1 MEPFANHVPFF
12 FSPSRFDP
20 HRFQEFSLRKMVKKQ
35 YLSLPP
41 DTVSPISKFL
51 YRQDFGSLAS
61 CVKTKEKILQKIDQ
75 KEKHKAENI
84 DPLYPVGPPL
94 SRTGHRYLFPQGP
107 LTGNLPPGMKPM
119 HWQLPSC
126 KYYPAILMVRKS
138 TVGSF
143 MKTALGNT
151 DDEPTRPVTTTTP
164 KTDQTTKLWSTLSG
178 HS

>member
-12 FSPSRFDP
+12 FIPSRFDP

-126 KYYPAILMVRKS
+126 KYYPNGEKKYSGFFDEDCPGQYRRRTDATS
-138 TVGSF
+138 
-143 MKTALGNT
+143 
-151 DDEPTRPVTTTTP
+151 DDEYAKNRSDDEALFDSFGP
-164 KTDQTTKLWSTLSG
+164 
-178 HS
+178 